1 MERLS
6 LEFKDESLPKSD
18 LDLLDAYLEH
28 KRWYKQRSRALYRD
42 WERDKKELRDKT
54 VKMIE
59 EEVEETKERLM
70 KDIEIFRL
78 ESKKEKKH
86 YILEEKRKE
95 HDDKM
100 KIIQE
105 IEDDKKKHELEEQLS
120 KDSL

>member
-1 MERLS
+1 MYMERLS

-42 WERDKKELRDKT
+42 WERDKREHRDKT
-54 VKMIE
+54 VRMIE

-105 IEDDKKKHELEEQLS
+105 IEDDKKS
-120 KDSL
+120 